1 MNRFIFC
8 ILIMMCTNS
17 FAQTSRDWLLE
28 RQRET
33 GTNKEYAARR
43 TAPPEQKREGQSI
56 DELEKILVEV
66 FITPPDQALNEG
78 GCDAEI
84 SIEYAQMDDKVEVDA
99 YISNQQ
105 CNSSH
110 GQYAIR
116 VSTRDKYGEK
126 HLSNY
131 EESWRLDN
139 ASETEMTLVYEIG
152 SDVELLSARIRGNTK
167 DFCTCVAA
175 VVENI
180 DTKRAEADAE

>member
-1 MNRFIFC
+1 MSRIIFC
-8 ILIMMCTNS
+8 VLIMMCTNS

-33 GTNKEYAARR
+33 GTSKEYTARR

-56 DELEKILVEV
+56 GELEKILVEA
-66 FITPPDQALNEG
+66 FITPPDQTLNEAT
-78 GCDAEI
+78 CDAEI

-110 GQYAIR
+110 GQYTIR

-131 EESWRLDN
+131 EESWRLDS
-139 ASETEMTLVYEIG
+139 ASKTQMTLVYDIG
-152 SDVELLSARIRGNTK
+152 TNIELLSARIRGNAK
-167 DFCTCVAA
+167 DFCTCVA
-175 VVENI
+175 VEVENI
-180 DTKRAEADAE
+180 DTKRAEVE